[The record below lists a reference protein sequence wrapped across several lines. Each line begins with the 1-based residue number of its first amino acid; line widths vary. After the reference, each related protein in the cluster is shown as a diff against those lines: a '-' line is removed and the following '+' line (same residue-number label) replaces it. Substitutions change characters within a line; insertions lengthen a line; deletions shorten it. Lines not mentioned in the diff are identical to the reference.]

1 MIWLVLKRNGDKSL
15 KEDSNKTLKILY
27 LAKRLV
33 FVTIII
39 YIVVFFV
46 VNSSYLSKDNIARF
60 AYTLRK
66 TLTESYAEGRE
77 KKVSLLYD
85 ERETEFIFKD
95 GFAVLS
101 TGTLS
106 IYSSDLLKFS
116 SHKIGYRQPVL
127 LKSGDS
133 LYCFD
138 RGGNSIS
145 VYDSFDKLKEKTF
158 ENSIINAAVSESG
171 YVAVITEA
179 YGYKGMVTILDN
191 DLNEVMQWYSADYYL
206 MYLGFTKKNTVSV
219 ITVVPNNENID
230 TYVVDLNYKTGEER
244 KVICAENRFPM
255 AAYVKHDNNLEVIS
269 DTDIL
274 TFRGDDFTPIY
285 RYGSADIYSYR
296 QFDEYCAIIS
306 LTDSVKQ
313 IYRLTVIDTVG
324 NIKFEKI
331 VESYKDIQF
340 FNDYFF
346 ILSDGKITTVG
357 LGGQEVGLT
366 AVDPEI
372 YKILVSRGFALL
384 VKPEQLNIMGS
395 SELFEYSA
403 Q

>member
-1 MIWLVLKRNGDKSL
+1 M

-46 VNSSYLSKDNIARF
+46 VNSSYLSKDNISRVT
-60 AYTLRK
+60 YTIRK
-66 TLTESYAEGRE
+66 TLTESYAEGME
-77 KKVSLLYD
+77 KKISLMYD
-85 ERETEFIFKD
+85 ERESEIVFKD

-106 IYSSDLLKFS
+106 IYSSDFIRFS

-127 LKSGDS
+127 LNSS
-133 LYCFD
+133 ENIFCFD

-145 VYDSFDKLKEKTF
+145 VYDSFNKVNEKTF
-158 ENSIINAAVSESG
+158 ENSIINVAVSESG

-179 YGYKGMVTILDN
+179 YGYKGMVTILDK
-191 DLNEVMQWYSADYYL
+191 DLKEIMQWYSADYYL
-206 MYLGFTKKNTVSV
+206 LYLGFTQKNTVSV
-219 ITVVPNNENID
+219 ITVVPNKENID
-230 TYVVDLNYKTGEER
+230 TYVINLNYKTGEER
-244 KVICAENRFPM
+244 SVICAENRFPLDV
-255 AAYVKHDNNLEVIS
+255 YVKHDNTLEIVS
-269 DTDIL
+269 DTDIISL
-274 TFRGDDFTPIY
+274 REDEYSSNY
-285 RYGSADIYSYR
+285 RYGSAEIYTYR

-313 IYRLTVIDTVG
+313 IYRLTVVDTDG
-324 NIKFEKI
+324 NIKFERI

-340 FNDYFF
+340 FNGYFF
-346 ILSDGKITTVG
+346 ILSDSKITTVG
-357 LGGQEVGLT
+357 VGGQEVGLT
-366 AVDPEI
+366 EVDPDV
-372 YKILVSRGFALL
+372 YKILVSRGFALFI
-384 VKPEQLNIMGS
+384 KPEQLNIINS
-395 SELFEYSA
+395 AELFEYSA